1 MQYHGAMYCTK
12 HASDLCIVARRL
24 AVGKLVM
31 VLLSATCV
39 GATADQALLRGS
51 LERIRQA
58 HDLPA
63 MGAAVLIEGRP
74 AMYDAVGVR
83 KLGSDVPVTRDD
95 RFHLGSCTKAMT
107 ATVIAML
114 VDKGLL
120 TWDTTIREVFPA
132 MAMRPEYETV
142 TLRALLE
149 HRAGLSGNSWPQ
161 GMTFQDVHRLP
172 GDPRRQR
179 RIYAERILAQPP
191 AAPPNSRTIYSNAG
205 YSIAGAMAEQVT
217 GTSWEQLVQR
227 KLFEPLEMDSAG
239 FGPMVRG
246 PKIDQPWQH
255 RPGDSGIEAIGPGR
269 LSDNPPVLAPA
280 GTVHCSLADW
290 ARFIR
295 LHLCRGNDL
304 LQPEMLADLH
314 VARLGGPYAAG
325 WRVVQR
331 SWAEGNVL
339 THAGTNRMN
348 YAVAWLAPTHQY
360 AVLVVTNQGGEDAEK
375 ACDEVAGWVIRNW
388 PPRGTDREP

>member
-12 HASDLCIVARRL
+12 HASDLRIVARRL
-24 AVGKLVM
+24 AAGKLAV
-31 VLLSATCV
+31 VLLSAACL
-39 GATADQALLRGS
+39 GATADPASLRGA

-83 KLGSDVPVTRDD
+83 KKGSDVSVTRGD

-107 ATVIAML
+107 ATVLAML

-120 TWDTTIREVFPA
+120 TWDTTIREVFPT
-132 MAMRPEYETV
+132 MAMRPEYEPV

-149 HRAGLSGNSWPQ
+149 HRAGLSGDSWPQ
-161 GMTFQDVHRLP
+161 GMTFRDVHRLP
-172 GDPRRQR
+172 GDPRQQR
-179 RIYAERILAQPP
+179 RIYTERMLAQPP
-191 AAPPNSRTIYSNAG
+191 TASPNNRTIYSNAG

-217 GTSWEQLVQR
+217 NTSWEQLMQR
-227 KLFEPLEMDSAG
+227 MLFQPLDMNLAG
-239 FGPMVRG
+239 FGPMARG
-246 PKIDQPWQH
+246 PGLDQPWQH
-255 RPGDSGIEAIGPGR
+255 RPGDSGIEAVGPGP
-269 LSDNPPVLAPA
+269 LNDNPPVLAPA

-290 ARFIR
+290 AKFIG
-295 LHLCRGNDL
+295 LHLCSANDL
-304 LQPEMLADLH
+304 LQPETLADLH
-314 VARLGGPYAAG
+314 TPRLGGPYAAG

-375 ACDEVAGWVIRNW
+375 ACDEVAAWVIRTW
-388 PPRGTDREP
+388 PPRRTHREP